1 LPPGRGTRQALYRYE
16 IPYAQP
22 ALDLTRAIPYPAA
35 NVNALIAEVGAK
47 VASEQLKDQT
57 VRQTQ
62 NGNFISLSGQNLA
75 ANQPITLRLS
85 DLPMGVT
92 SDVSAGDT
100 AVQATSDRALLLIL
114 LGVGGLLVALLVAL
128 PVLRR
133 REAPAAV
140 AAAADQDSLVDALAR
155 LEIAHQAGEVSDAAY
170 RDEKLRLK
178 AQILDFV
185 RKEGQA

>member
-1 LPPGRGTRQALYRYE
+1 
-16 IPYAQP
+16 
-22 ALDLTRAIPYPAA
+22 
-35 NVNALIAEVGAK
+35 
-47 VASEQLKDQT
+47 
-57 VRQTQ
+57 
-62 NGNFISLSGQNLA
+62 
-75 ANQPITLRLS
+75 
-85 DLPMGVT
+85 MGVT
-92 SDVSAGDT
+92 SDVSAGDM

-140 AAAADQDSLVDALAR
+140 AAAAGQDSLVDALAR